1 MKTFSARRW
10 RNIAILVVLAALL
23 VAGDTLGRVS
33 LHSTSKIV
41 GWILAAL
48 IVGLAM
54 YNVRKKLP
62 FLPLGS
68 SAAWLQLHVYAGLLT
83 IVLFVLHIGW
93 RIPGG
98 VLESV
103 LAALYVAVAGSG
115 IAGMYLSRSFA
126 RRLTTR
132 GGEVIFER
140 IPAFRKRLQNE
151 VEELV
156 LRSVSETDSTAIPTF
171 YTTRLKS
178 FFEKPQNFFSHLAES
193 HRPRRELLLE
203 IQSQNLYLNEMER
216 ELLDQV
222 ADRLWKKD
230 DLDYQYALQAT
241 LKYWLFVHVPLT
253 YALLVFGAFHVLL
266 VHSFSGGIR

>member
-1 MKTFSARRW
+1 MKLYARRW
-10 RNIAILVVLAALL
+10 RNIVILAVLAVLLIVGDALC
-23 VAGDTLGRVS
+23 RVS
-33 LHSTSKIV
+33 LHSTSKIL

-54 YNVRKKLP
+54 YNVRKRLP

-68 SAAWLQLHVYAGLLT
+68 SAAWLQLHVYAGGLT

-93 RIPGG
+93 RIPNGAFE
-98 VLESV
+98 LV

-115 IAGMYLSRSFA
+115 VAGLYLSRSFA

-140 IPAFRKRLQNE
+140 IPVYRKRLQCE

-156 LRSVSETDSTAIPTF
+156 LRCVSESDSTAIPAF
-171 YTTRLKS
+171 YTTRLRP
-178 FFEKPQNFFSHLAES
+178 FFEKSRNFFSHLVES
-193 HRPRRELLLE
+193 HRPRQRLLLE
-203 IQSQNLYLNEMER
+203 IQSQNRYLNEAER
-216 ELLDQV
+216 GLLVQF
-222 ADRLWKKD
+222 ADRLRQKD

-241 LKYWLFVHVPLT
+241 LKYWLFMHVPLT
-253 YALLVFGAFHVLL
+253 YALLVFVAVHVLL
-266 VHSFSGGIR
+266 VHAFSGGVR